1 MEGTILVVDDEVKI
15 TEILKAY
22 LEREGFGVLVA
33 HDGKSAL
40 ESVRMKT
47 HDLVILDLMLPDIPG
62 EEVCKMIR
70 NESGIPIIML
80 TAKVEETD
88 MIEGLGIGADDY
100 IMKPFSPR
108 NVIARIKA
116 VLRRYHQDFQESS
129 KDIVIGDRYLV
140 VNFEQRTIYKNG
152 EEVHLTPNEYS
163 IFETMVLAP
172 NRVFTREQLITC
184 ALGDVFD
191 GYDRSIDSHIK
202 SLRRKIEPDR
212 SNPRYFITV
221 FGVGYKFVP

>member
-47 HDLVILDLMLPDIPG
+47 PDLVILDLMLPDIPG

-100 IMKPFSPR
+100 IMKP
-108 NVIARIKA
+108 
-116 VLRRYHQDFQESS
+116 
-129 KDIVIGDRYLV
+129 LV
-140 VNFEQRTIYKNG
+140 
-152 EEVHLTPNEYS
+152 
-163 IFETMVLAP
+163 
-172 NRVFTREQLITC
+172 REM
-184 ALGDVFD
+184 
-191 GYDRSIDSHIK
+191 
-202 SLRRKIEPDR
+202 
-212 SNPRYFITV
+212 
-221 FGVGYKFVP
+221 

>member
-47 HDLVILDLMLPDIPG
+47 PDLVILDLMLPDIPG

-116 VLRRYHQDFQESS
+116 VLRRYHQD
-129 KDIVIGDRYLV
+129 L
-140 VNFEQRTIYKNG
+140 
-152 EEVHLTPNEYS
+152 
-163 IFETMVLAP
+163 
-172 NRVFTREQLITC
+172 
-184 ALGDVFD
+184 
-191 GYDRSIDSHIK
+191 
-202 SLRRKIEPDR
+202 
-212 SNPRYFITV
+212 
-221 FGVGYKFVP
+221 

>member
-47 HDLVILDLMLPDIPG
+47 PDLVILDLMLPDIPG

-140 VNFEQRTIYKNG
+140 VNFEQRTILLFCKLND
-152 EEVHLTPNEYS
+152 
-163 IFETMVLAP
+163 AP
-172 NRVFTREQLITC
+172 VVTLNDAV
-184 ALGDVFD
+184 
-191 GYDRSIDSHIK
+191 
-202 SLRRKIEPDR
+202 
-212 SNPRYFITV
+212 TV
-221 FGVGYKFVP
+221 